1 MAPVGEP
8 ASVLDPED
16 GVAAE
21 HYRSIFREHPV
32 PMWVYDPVTLRFL
45 DVNEAAVSNYGYS
58 RSEFLS
64 MTIRD
69 IRPREDVAELEQ
81 AVVSVDPSRNPWR
94 HRTKDGTIFWAE
106 VVSRDLG
113 VDESS
118 ARLVVA
124 RNVSEQLRAEAD
136 LRRSFETERAAT
148 TRLRALDDMKNMFL
162 SAVSHELRTPLAA
175 IVGSATTLDHLGV
188 DLTSEDQRDLV
199 RAMLN
204 NAVKLQRML
213 ADLLDLDRLGRGTL
227 RPRRAAAE
235 VGDLIRRVV
244 AESDFVQGRRVEV
257 QASAMVL
264 PVDAPKVERIVEN
277 LLANAAKYSPPGTP
291 IWVRVTRVPEGA
303 VIAVEDLGPGVPE
316 EMRDAIFEPFQQGPN
331 ASLHSPGVGIG
342 LALVARFAELHGGRA
357 WWEER
362 AGGGSSFRFLLR
374 DPVAPK
380 PE

>member
-1 MAPVGEP
+1 
-8 ASVLDPED
+8 
-16 GVAAE
+16 
-21 HYRSIFREHPV
+21 
-32 PMWVYDPVTLRFL
+32 
-45 DVNEAAVSNYGYS
+45 
-58 RSEFLS
+58 
-64 MTIRD
+64 
-69 IRPREDVAELEQ
+69 
-81 AVVSVDPSRNPWR
+81 
-94 HRTKDGTIFWAE
+94 
-106 VVSRDLG
+106 
-113 VDESS
+113 
-118 ARLVVA
+118 
-124 RNVSEQLRAEAD
+124 
-136 LRRSFETERAAT
+136 
-148 TRLRALDDMKNMFL
+148 
-162 SAVSHELRTPLAA
+162 
-175 IVGSATTLDHLGV
+175 
-188 DLTSEDQRDLV
+188 
-199 RAMLN
+199 MLN